1 LRSKKTKL
9 QSIFIRRTIP
19 HILKSIA
26 LEEDAD
32 LISIYENIMVSM
44 YVSFLLIFASIIN
57 FIVRYYILMENLNT
71 CLLASFILL
80 IIATAYE
87 TVTRLN
93 LKSNTM
99 TLVISILS
107 FITVI
112 YICYE
117 FYDIIGPAVW
127 TAALIQVLIAMTRIT
142 KMMLYFLTSAII
154 IANMAVFFHFYHSY
168 NSLYYQTDTIYYV
181 VQIVLFIIILIISA
195 AVHNINI
202 DRYAKIKLQY
212 KKAKEKNDN
221 ISYFYKKALAS
232 EKENKYLAYHDHLT
246 GLPNRKSL
254 VEKIDQ
260 AILKSNSMKKP
271 FAIMFLDLDN
281 FKMVN
286 DSMGHA
292 TGDQLLKDAADRLV
306 QILGPQNIVSRIGG
320 DEFIILIENIDDNDS
335 IKQVSRSILDTCHRP
350 FILND
355 KEFYVTTSVG
365 IAIYPDDGQD
375 AEMMIRNAD
384 IAMYKAKAK
393 CGNQC
398 VICNNEIKN
407 KGIEN
412 MALSNHLYCALEKNE
427 LELYYQP
434 QYNSYSGKIIGVE
447 ALLRWNNPEFGMV
460 TPDKFIPI
468 AENTGLIIPIGKWV
482 LSTACS
488 QNKAW
493 QDEGL
498 CRIPIA
504 VNLSIRQFQDKNLA
518 LQVKEILSA
527 TALDTQYLDL
537 EITESIV
544 MKEPDYIIETLE
556 AFKNMGITISIDDFG
571 IEYSC
576 LNYLKRLPID
586 KIKIAMPFIHGINI
600 NDKDEAITKAVILL
614 AKNMGLRVV
623 AEGVETEVQLSFL
636 SQRMCDEI
644 QGYYYY
650 KPMPA
655 HEIRNLFAKNR
666 PGAAI

>member
-1 LRSKKTKL
+1 MRTEKKEKPPVYTKRS
-9 QSIFIRRTIP
+9 IP
-19 HILKSIA
+19 CILKSIA
-26 LEEDAD
+26 QEENED
-32 LISIYENIMVSM
+32 LIGIYENILASRYISSLLVFASIISFIVRHYILLEGLNTCLMAS
-44 YVSFLLIFASIIN
+44 SFLLI
-57 FIVRYYILMENLNT
+57 
-71 CLLASFILL
+71 
-80 IIATAYE
+80 IAAAYE
-87 TVTRLN
+87 ITTRIN
-93 LKSNTM
+93 LKSKTM
-99 TLVISILS
+99 TLIVSILS
-107 FITVI
+107 FITTL

-142 KMMLYFLTSAII
+142 KMMLYFLTSAIV
-154 IANMAVFFHFYHSY
+154 IANMAVFYHFYHSY
-168 NSLYYQTDTIYYV
+168 NSLYYQMDTIYYL
-181 VQIVLFIIILIISA
+181 VQIILFVVILIISA
-195 AVHNINI
+195 SVHNINT
-202 DRYAKIKLQY
+202 DRYTIIKLQ
-212 KKAKEKNDN
+212 
-221 ISYFYKKALAS
+221 YKKALAS

-254 VEKIDQ
+254 VEKINQ
-260 AILKSNSMKKP
+260 SILTANSKQKP

-286 DSMGHA
+286 DSMGHSA
-292 TGDQLLKDAADRLV
+292 GDQLLKEAAGRLSH
-306 QILGPQNIVSRIGG
+306 ILNPKDIVSRIGG
-320 DEFIILIENIDDNDS
+320 DEFIIFIENIEDNNY
-335 IKQVSRSILDTCHRP
+335 ITQVSKAILDKFHQP
-350 FILND
+350 FLLND
-355 KEFYVTTSVG
+355 KEFYITTSVG
-365 IAIYPDDGQD
+365 IAVYPHDGPD
-375 AEMMIRNAD
+375 AEMLIRNAD

-398 VICNNEIKN
+398 IVCNHEIKN
-407 KGIEN
+407 KGIEY
-412 MALSNHLYCALEKNE
+412 MILSNQLYCALEKNE

-434 QYNSYSGKIIGVE
+434 QYNSTSGRIIGTE
-447 ALLRWNNPEFGMV
+447 ALLRWNNPEYGMV

-482 LSTACS
+482 LKTACW

-493 QDEGL
+493 QEEGL
-498 CRIPIA
+498 CQIPIA

-518 LQVKEILSA
+518 YQVKEILSE
-527 TALDTQYLDL
+527 TNLDPRYLDL

-544 MKEPDYIIETLE
+544 MKEPDYIIEILE
-556 AFKNMGITISIDDFG
+556 AFKDMGITISIDDFG

-576 LNYLKRLPID
+576 LNYLKKLPID
-586 KIKIAMPFIHGINI
+586 KIKIAMPFIHGINV

-655 HEIRNLFAKNR
+655 YEIRTLLAKNR
-666 PGAAI
+666 SGAVI

>member
-1 LRSKKTKL
+1 MKSNEKDKQSVKK
-9 QSIFIRRTIP
+9 RTIP
-19 HILKSIA
+19 HIIKTIG
-26 LEEDAD
+26 EEDNEE
-32 LISIYENIMVSM
+32 LIGIYENIMVGM
-44 YVSFLLIFASIIN
+44 YASLLLTFASIIN
-57 FIVRYYILMENLNT
+57 LIVRYYLLMEDLNT
-71 CLLASFILL
+71 CLWASFILL
-80 IIATAYE
+80 IMAAAYE
-87 TVTRLN
+87 ITTRIN
-93 LKSNTM
+93 LKSHTM
-99 TLVISILS
+99 TLVISLLS
-107 FITVI
+107 FISTL

-127 TAALIQVLIAMTRIT
+127 TAAFIQVLISMTRIT
-142 KMMLYFLTSAII
+142 KMMLYFLTSAIV
-154 IANMAVFFHFYHSY
+154 IANMAVFYHFYHSY
-168 NSLYYQTDTIYYV
+168 DILYYHMDALYYIT
-181 VQIVLFIIILIISA
+181 QIALFIVIWIISS
-195 AVHNINI
+195 AVHNINT
-202 DRYAKIKLQY
+202 DRYSKIRLQY
-212 KKAKEKNDN
+212 KEAKEKNDH
-221 ISYFYKKALAS
+221 ISFFYEKALAS

-260 AILKSNSMKKP
+260 KILAPNHMEKP

-292 TGDQLLKDAADRLV
+292 AGDQLLKDAAGRLA
-306 QILGPQNIVSRIGG
+306 QILGQNNIVSRIGG
-320 DEFIILIENIDDNDS
+320 DEFIIFIENIEDNDT
-335 IKQVSRSILDTCHRP
+335 IKQISRAILDDFHQP
-350 FILND
+350 FILDN

-365 IAIYPDDGQD
+365 VAIYPSDGRD
-375 AEMMIRNAD
+375 AEMLIRNAD

-398 VICNNEIKN
+398 VVCNNEIKN

-412 MALSNHLYCALEKNE
+412 MVLSNHLYCALEKNE

-434 QYNSYSGKIIGVE
+434 QYNSHSGKIIGVE

-460 TPDKFIPI
+460 TPDKFISI

-482 LSTACS
+482 LSTACR
-488 QNKAW
+488 QNKIW

-518 LQVKEILSA
+518 SQVKEILSE
-527 TALDTQYLDL
+527 TDLDPQYLDL

-556 AFKNMGITISIDDFG
+556 AFKDMGITISIDDFG

-655 HEIRNLFAKNR
+655 HEIKNLFAQTST
-666 PGAAI
+666 GAAI